1 MNKKQIRTAKEA
13 IALVFE
19 EIGGQQKFENWCR
32 THPDKFYTELYIKLL
47 PYTITA
53 QVDVNVH
60 QADAARS
67 ALQDAFER
75 LVAAGDVRTIAPL
88 VIEHVATS
96 ETLTTHLPDPQPVA
110 PVNSSESLAT
120 RFPVE
125 QKAPAPPP
133 FLANNDNAAAARRR
147 AADTRQRIAEP
158 SFPGIYTAT
167 AMDRASDEQLS
178 TTERWYIYG
187 GLR

>member
-96 ETLTTHLPDPQPVA
+96 ETLTTH
-110 PVNSSESLAT
+110 
-120 RFPVE
+120 FPVE